1 MKKISLIIFTLTF
14 AVNLIFAQNSKDS
27 LYQFKTITSVETTPV
42 KNQGAS
48 GTCWNYSASSFV
60 ETEILRQTGQLYD
73 LSEMFT
79 TFNTYMD
86 KANAYVR
93 MHGNL
98 NFGEG
103 GALHDVTAMFK
114 KYGTVPQTVFPGLN
128 YGTTIN
134 RHGELNAVLKAMLD
148 EVVKNHN
155 KQLTPV
161 WKDAFKRVLE
171 SYLGEY
177 PESFTYEGKQY
188 TPKTFAEQLKFD
200 PDAYMQFTSWTDYPY
215 YEEMVV
221 LVPDNWL
228 HGASYNLPL
237 DEMEK
242 LVDGAVK
249 SGYSVAWATD
259 VSEKGF
265 SWKSG
270 VAIVPEKPF
279 DEMTE
284 DEKKAMFNGPANEM
298 VITPELRQEA
308 FDNYTT
314 TDDHGM
320 HIVGLATDKSG
331 KEYYIVKNSWD
342 TKNIFEGYLYVSKA
356 FFKFKTIS
364 LMVHKDAVTRDLMKK
379 LK

>member
-1 MKKISLIIFTLTF
+1 MKKFLLFVLTTIFLTSI
-14 AVNLIFAQNSKDS
+14 AVGQPSKDS

-42 KNQGAS
+42 KNQGSS

-60 ETEILRQTGQLYD
+60 ETEILRETGKLYD

-93 MHGNL
+93 MHGHM
-98 NFGEG
+98 NFGQG
-103 GALHDVTAMFK
+103 GALHDVTLMFK
-114 KYGTVPQTVFPGLN
+114 KYGAVPQSVFPGLN
-128 YGTTIN
+128 YGTSIN
-134 RHGELNAVLKAMLD
+134 KHGELDAILKVMLD

-161 WKDAFKRVLE
+161 WKEAYKRVLE

-177 PESFTYEGKQY
+177 PENFNFEGKNY
-188 TPKTFAEQLKFD
+188 TPKSFAEQLKFD

-215 YEEMVV
+215 FEEMTV

-228 HGASYNLPL
+228 HQNSYNLPL
-237 DEMEK
+237 DELEK
-242 LVDGAVK
+242 LVDAALK

-279 DEMTE
+279 DDMTE
-284 DEKKAMFNGPANEM
+284 DEKKAMFNGPSNEM
-298 VITPELRQEA
+298 IITPELRQEA

-320 HIVGLATDKSG
+320 HIVGLASDKSG

-356 FFKFKTIS
+356 FFKYKTIS
-364 LMVHKDAVTRDLMKK
+364 LMLHKGGVPKELMKK

>member
-1 MKKISLIIFTLTF
+1 MKKIFLTIFVFTFLFSLVLGQ
-14 AVNLIFAQNSKDS
+14 AVKDS

-48 GTCWNYSASSFV
+48 GTCWNYSGSSFV
-60 ETEILRQTGQLYD
+60 ETEILRLTGKLYD

-79 TFNTYMD
+79 TYNTYMD
-86 KANAYVR
+86 KAGVYVR
-93 MHGNL
+93 MHGKI
-98 NFGEG
+98 NFGQG
-103 GALHDVTAMFK
+103 GSLHDVTAMFK
-114 KYGTVPQTVFPGLN
+114 KYGAVPQSVYSGLN

-134 RHGELNAVLKAMLD
+134 KHGELDAVLKAMLD

-155 KQLTPV
+155 KQLSTV
-161 WKDAFKRVLE
+161 WKEAYKGALE
-171 SYLGEY
+171 AYLGKF
-177 PESFTYEGKQY
+177 PEKFTFEGKEY
-188 TPKTFAEQLKFD
+188 TPKTFAAELKFN
-200 PDAYMQFTSWTDYPY
+200 PDDYMQFTSWTDNPY
-215 YEEMVV
+215 YEEMIV

-228 HGASYNLPL
+228 SGKSFNLPL
-237 DEMEK
+237 HELEK
-242 LVDGAVK
+242 VVDAALK

-270 VAIVPEKPF
+270 VAIIPEKPF
-279 DEMTE
+279 DDMTE

-308 FDNYTT
+308 FDNYNT

-356 FFKFKTIS
+356 FFKYKTIS
-364 LMVHKDAVTRDLMKK
+364 LMIHRDGVPKDLMKK